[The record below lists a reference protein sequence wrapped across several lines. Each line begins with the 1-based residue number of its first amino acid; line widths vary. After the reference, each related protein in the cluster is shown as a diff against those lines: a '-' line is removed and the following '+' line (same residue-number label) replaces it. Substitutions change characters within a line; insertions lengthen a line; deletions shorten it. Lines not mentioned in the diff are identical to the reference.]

1 MNGFETGTDYRDYF
15 DRMDDES
22 RAALR
27 SPERVKDY
35 LRWRMEQG
43 IDDARPD
50 SPQMIMGFN
59 ALTRPETFRG
69 PLIAEDTRRSR
80 AAMEAMGQE
89 PVNSATIPGVGTAFM
104 TRPKPP
110 PATAGGAGPAQRGAS
125 PAQRGASF
133 NPMANQAMIDPDLRA
148 GIQQAQGA
156 TGERDVFQDYE
167 QRTRENALAMGLRVS
182 GTPREAMEGSLD
194 WQTARAG
201 NAGIPLAG
209 RRTARETIDR
219 IIGQNEREA
228 ADKRFQARLDAER
241 DTKIGAAEAMGRA
254 RVEAAESAERQT
266 RMQTESAERQTRMQT
281 ESAERIQAMDR
292 ETRLQVAQMVKE
304 GQLEKAANE
313 IKARMTMQEYER
325 ETKLALEEIAGRF
338 GAEKARVMAGK
349 PNELMQVIAITELK
363 KSDPAAYEAALQKML
378 SSIGQPQAAAAPAA
392 DDVTSEEARAE
403 LERRKK
409 AKG

>member
-43 IDDARPD
+43 FDDARPD

-110 PATAGGAGPAQRGAS
+110 AATAGGAGPAQRGAS
-125 PAQRGASF
+125 PAQRGAG
-133 NPMANQAMIDPDLRA
+133 P
-148 GIQQAQGA
+148 AQRA

-219 IIGQNEREA
+219 IIGQNEMQQQR
-228 ADKRFQARLDAER
+228 QQTMARMAMEAER
-241 DTKIGAAEAMGRA
+241 NRPRPPAPM
-254 RVEAAESAERQT
+254 S
-266 RMQTESAERQTRMQT
+266 
-281 ESAERIQAMDR
+281 
-292 ETRLQVAQMVKE
+292 VKPEE
-304 GQLEKAANE
+304 GL
-313 IKARMTMQEYER
+313 
-325 ETKLALEEIAGRF
+325 F
-338 GAEKARVMAGK
+338 
-349 PNELMQVIAITELK
+349 
-363 KSDPAAYEAALQKML
+363 DPATGKWVREPVAPPPPVDAPQTQAKPDFSHIREVGGRLVDLRTNKPVYEPNQALADNAPDIVRTREGFVGYKRRDNSGYDFRPREMTQVGIDFEAL
-378 SSIGQPQAAAAPAA
+378 PLLAPTHTPAAPAGDVPPVSGARKTKAGKWVKLRPGGNPQNKA
-392 DDVTSEEARAE
+392 DWEEV
-403 LERRKK
+403 
-409 AKG
+409 